1 MKGVTNQEI
10 LEFPGN
16 LGNPEEI
23 DTTNIVN
30 STVKTSC
37 FFKK

>member
-1 MKGVTNQEI
+1 MRGVTNQEI

-16 LGNPEEI
+16 LGNPEKI
-23 DTTNIVN
+23 GTTNIIN
-30 STVKTSC
+30 ATMKTLC